1 MNHLV
6 IPQEQELAHSLTV
19 ELSETG
25 GHVGFMQGTPTAP
38 EVWMHQRVLRY
49 FRDYLPTIT
58 ESA

>member
-6 IPQEQELAHSLTV
+6 IPREQELAHNVTV

-25 GHVGFMQGTPTAP
+25 GHVGFMQGTPTKP
-38 EVWMHQRVLRY
+38 EVWLHQRVLR
-49 FRDYLPTIT
+49 FVSDYLPTTT